1 MKKSRGLINEKE
13 LSREFG
19 AEHSVP
25 VLIRSTYS
33 KFLPLLRLRRAAE
46 ILLRSIGRSGTELSI
61 LLVDDA
67 EMMQLNR
74 QWLRRS
80 CSTNVIS
87 FSQHGDDFRQPD
99 NDLLGD
105 VVISVDTA
113 RLESANAGVELGQ
126 RLEELLVHGLVH
138 LLGEDHELGPVEAE
152 RMKCKE
158 QALLSALYKELR
170 MADLCI
176 NIDHVATVRQAR
188 GTTEPD
194 PVTAAGIVE
203 MAGADGIVVHLREDR
218 RHIQDRDVRLLRQT
232 IKTRLTLEMAATEEM
247 IGIASDIRPDI
258 VTLVP
263 EGREELTTEGG
274 LDVVTLEK
282 QLTTAVT
289 RLHDANIPVSLFV
302 DPERDQIMAAKQTG
316 ADCIEIHTGL
326 YADAPSSKIQD
337 REFEKIVAMARAAM
351 DLDLRVHA
359 GHGLNYRNTARLAAV
374 SEIQEFSIGHAV
386 IGRAVLVGLERA
398 VREMLSLVQKGY
410 LE

>member
-1 MKKSRGLINEKE
+1 
-13 LSREFG
+13 
-19 AEHSVP
+19 VP

-46 ILLRSIGRSGTELSI
+46 ILLRSIGRPGAELSI
-61 LLVDDA
+61 LLVDDT
-67 EMMQLNR
+67 EMMHLNR
-74 QWLRRS
+74 QWLKRS
-80 CSTNVIS
+80 YSTNVIS
-87 FSQHGDDFRQPD
+87 FSQQADDFHPPD

-105 VVISVDTA
+105 VVISIDTA
-113 RLESANAGVELGQ
+113 RRESANAGTELEK

-152 RMKCKE
+152 RMKRKE
-158 QALLSALYKELR
+158 QALLSALYKELK

-188 GTTEPD
+188 GTAEPD

-247 IGIASDIRPDI
+247 TGIASDIKPDI

-282 QLTTAVT
+282 PLTETVT

-302 DPERDQIMAAKQTG
+302 DPERDQIVAAKQTG

-326 YADAPSSKIQD
+326 YADAPSSNIQD
-337 REFEKIVAMARAAM
+337 SEFEKIVVMARAAM

>member
-1 MKKSRGLINEKE
+1 MKKIKGSINERK
-13 LSREFG
+13 LFRKCG
-19 AEHSVP
+19 AKHGMP

-33 KFLPLLRLRRAAE
+33 RFVPLLRLRRAGE
-46 ILLRSIGRSGTELSI
+46 ILLRAIGRPGAELSI
-61 LLVDDA
+61 LLVDDC
-67 EMMQLNR
+67 EMMKLNR
-74 QWLRRS
+74 KWLKS
-80 CSTNVIS
+80 SYSTNVIS
-87 FSQHGDDFRQPD
+87 FSQQGDDFHQPD

-105 VVISVDTA
+105 VVISIDTA
-113 RLESANAGVELGQ
+113 RRESANAGIELQQ

-152 RMKCKE
+152 RMKRKE
-158 QALLSALYKELR
+158 QALSSALYKELK

-176 NIDHVATVRQAR
+176 NIDHIATVRQAR
-188 GTTEPD
+188 GTAEPD

-247 IGIASDIRPDI
+247 IGIASDIKPDI

-263 EGREELTTEGG
+263 EGRKELTTEGG

-282 QLTTAVT
+282 KLTGTVT

-302 DPERDQIMAAKQTG
+302 DPERDQILAAKQTG
-316 ADCIEIHTGL
+316 ADCIEIHTGQ
-326 YADAPSSKIQD
+326 YADALSSNIQD
-337 REFEKIVAMARAAM
+337 SEFEKVVTVARAAM

-359 GHGLNYRNTARLAAV
+359 GHGLNYRNTARLAAL

>member
-1 MKKSRGLINEKE
+1 M
-13 LSREFG
+13 
-19 AEHSVP
+19 P

-46 ILLRSIGRSGTELSI
+46 ILLRSIGRPGAELSI
-61 LLVDDA
+61 LLVDDT
-67 EMMQLNR
+67 EMMHLNR
-74 QWLRRS
+74 QWLKRS
-80 CSTNVIS
+80 YSTNVIS
-87 FSQHGDDFRQPD
+87 FSQQADDFHPPD

-105 VVISVDTA
+105 VVISIDTA
-113 RLESANAGVELGQ
+113 RRESANAGTELEK

-152 RMKCKE
+152 RMKRKE
-158 QALLSALYKELR
+158 QALLSALYKELK

-188 GTTEPD
+188 GTAEPD

-247 IGIASDIRPDI
+247 TGIASDIKPDI

-282 QLTTAVT
+282 PLTETVT

-302 DPERDQIMAAKQTG
+302 DPERDQIVAAKQTG

-326 YADAPSSKIQD
+326 YADAPSSNIQD
-337 REFEKIVAMARAAM
+337 SEFEKIVVMARAAM

>member
-1 MKKSRGLINEKE
+1 
-13 LSREFG
+13 
-19 AEHSVP
+19 VP

-46 ILLRSIGRSGTELSI
+46 ILLRSIGRPGAELSI
-61 LLVDDA
+61 LLVDDT
-67 EMMQLNR
+67 EMMHLNR
-74 QWLRRS
+74 QWLKRS
-80 CSTNVIS
+80 YSTNVIS
-87 FSQHGDDFRQPD
+87 FSQQADDFHLPD

-105 VVISVDTA
+105 VVISIDTA
-113 RLESANAGVELGQ
+113 RRESANAGTELEQ

-152 RMKCKE
+152 RMKRKE
-158 QALLSALYKELR
+158 QALLSALYKELK

-188 GTTEPD
+188 GTAEPD

-247 IGIASDIRPDI
+247 TGIASDIKPDI

-282 QLTTAVT
+282 PLTETVT

-302 DPERDQIMAAKQTG
+302 DPERDQIVAAKQTG

-326 YADAPSSKIQD
+326 YADAPSSNIQD
-337 REFEKIVAMARAAM
+337 SEFEKIVVMARAAM